1 MDDYARWRLLADSFP
16 CLTRM
21 VVGKRIPADYT
32 PKTLKAKPYRP
43 GIDLLYAAL
52 STSERSVFNFL
63 LHIWNQYDHS
73 FTLSDTLKAQRYRF
87 SIWDSGHHKA
97 FVCWAN
103 GRTLGEP
110 LRYF

>member
-1 MDDYARWRLLADSFP
+1 MDDYSRWRLLADSFP

-21 VVGKRIPADYT
+21 VAGRRIPADYT
-32 PKTLKAKPYRP
+32 PDTL
-43 GIDLLYAAL
+43 IDLLDAAL
-52 STSERSVFNFL
+52 STSERSVFSFL

-73 FTLSDTLKAQRYRF
+73 FTLSDTL
-87 SIWDSGHHKA
+87 IWDIGHRKA
-97 FVCWAN
+97 FVSWAN

>member
-1 MDDYARWRLLADSFP
+1 MQDVHRWRLLADSFP
-16 CLTRM
+16 CLPRM
-21 VVGKRIPADYT
+21 VAGKRIPTDYT
-32 PKTLKAKPYRP
+32 PATL
-43 GIDLLYAAL
+43 IDLCSNAAL
-52 STSERSVFNFL
+52 STSERSVFSFL

-73 FTLSDTLKAQRYRF
+73 FTLSDTL
-87 SIWDSGHHKA
+87 IWDTGNRTA